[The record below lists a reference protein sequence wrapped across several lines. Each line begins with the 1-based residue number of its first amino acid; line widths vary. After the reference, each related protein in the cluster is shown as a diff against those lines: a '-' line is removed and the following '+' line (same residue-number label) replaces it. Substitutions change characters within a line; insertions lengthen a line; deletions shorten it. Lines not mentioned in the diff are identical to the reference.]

1 MKVRLS
7 AIGDNPGDGGLRQQ
21 WVFGETGGS
30 IGRSPSCDW
39 TLADPNN
46 TLSGRHALIG
56 FANGTFTITD
66 ISTNGVYVN
75 TVSSP
80 LGRGRTGPLR
90 DGDILYLGP
99 YALKVELIQESG
111 QQRGAPR
118 PKQDFPADFPPLGAD
133 TTPIFPPAPRSSF
146 GSEPLVPPMPGGGLA
161 QPSAPQTG
169 RSDLLSTAPLADLL
183 QAPAPRSSSLL
194 SDPAVPTPRSPA
206 PAASWD
212 QSGVVRRDDPLASLP
227 ASRPPTESGL
237 HGLAAVEAALFG
249 SLPPIPASVP
259 PPFPNNIPPPPASAR
274 PSPIPVGAPALKPP
288 SGAPPANMVRTG
300 GGDIPLD
307 FLDGLT
313 ATFDATPQP
322 APRAPAVTGS
332 FAPPPIPPPPPL
344 PQQPAFAPPAQ
355 TPQTPLVPP
364 QPAFAPPPAF
374 APAPPLA
381 AQPPAAPQP
390 FPSQSYP
397 PQPYPLQP
405 SQPGPEVHA
414 GAAPIDPREAAVRA
428 ALRASVGQLLSRIAP
443 DEISRSL
450 SHTAP
455 LLTGPDPAALWERY
469 CTLYRELLAGLD
481 ATLPQIIGSA
491 FSDASDIRQADPSR
505 YR

>member
-56 FANGTFTITD
+56 FANGAFTITD

-99 YALKVELIQESG
+99 YALKVELIQDTG
-111 QQRGAPR
+111 QQRAGPR
-118 PKQDFPADFPPLGAD
+118 PKQDFPADFPPMGAD
-133 TTPIFPPAPRSSF
+133 TTPILPPTPRSSF
-146 GSEPLVPPMPGGGLA
+146 GTEPLVPPMPGSGEA
-161 QPSAPQTG
+161 YPSAPQAG
-169 RSDLLSTAPLADLL
+169 RSDLLSPTAPLADLL

-194 SDPAVPTPRSPA
+194 SNPGVPTSRPPA

-212 QSGVVRRDDPLASLP
+212 QSGVVRRDDPLAALP
-227 ASRPPTESGL
+227 PSRPPTESGL

-259 PPFPNNIPPPPASAR
+259 PPFPNIPPPAPPAR

-288 SGAPPANMVRTG
+288 SGAPPANTVRTG
-300 GGDIPLD
+300 GVDIPLD

-313 ATFDATPQP
+313 ATFDAKPQP
-322 APRAPAVTGS
+322 APRTPAGAGS
-332 FAPPPIPPPPPL
+332 FAPPPM
-344 PQQPAFAPPAQ
+344 
-355 TPQTPLVPP
+355 PP
-364 QPAFAPPPAF
+364 QPAFATPPAF

-381 AQPPAAPQP
+381 TQPPAPQQSFPPQP
-390 FPSQSYP
+390 LPAQSYP
-397 PQPYPLQP
+397 PQPYAPQPYPPQP
-405 SQPGPEVHA
+405 SQPGLEVRA
-414 GAAPIDPREAAVRA
+414 SAAPIDPREAAVRA

-469 CTLYRELLAGLD
+469 CALYRELLAGLD

-491 FSDASDIRQADPSR
+491 FSDAADLRPADPSR